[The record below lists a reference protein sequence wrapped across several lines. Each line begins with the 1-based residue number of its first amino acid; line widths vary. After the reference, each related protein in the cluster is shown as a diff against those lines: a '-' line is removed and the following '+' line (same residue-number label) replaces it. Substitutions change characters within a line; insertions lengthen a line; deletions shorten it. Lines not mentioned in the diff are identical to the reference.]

1 MSFAEGLLL
10 AYLKVG
16 VLAAAILA
24 VLWAAGKGFVA
35 LYDWERKAGAG
46 EPRAGSTT
54 ARQRCGQ
61 GRQAMNPGCRAA

>member
-24 VLWAAGKGFVA
+24 ILWAAGKGFMA
-35 LYDWERKAGAG
+35 LYNWERKAAADK
-46 EPRAGSTT
+46 PQAGSTT
-54 ARQRCGQ
+54 AADDAAKD
-61 GRQAMNPGCRAA
+61 GRP

>member
-1 MSFAEGLLL
+1 MSFAMGLLL

-35 LYDWERKAGAG
+35 LYNWERNATAG
-46 EPRAGSTT
+46 EPQAGGTT
-54 ARQRCGQ
+54 AADDAAKD
-61 GRQAMNPGCRAA
+61 GRP

>member
-24 VLWAAGKGFVA
+24 VLWAAGKGFLTFYNWV
-35 LYDWERKAGAG
+35 EKAADSK
-46 EPRAGSTT
+46 PKADDSSKD
-54 ARQRCGQ
+54 
-61 GRQAMNPGCRAA
+61 GRL